1 MRYVLIFLIFAVG
14 VFLIVNITANL
25 INKSQTTDTS
35 ERADEV
41 IIKPQI
47 FNNPLSIESI
57 KQKKIDGSNIVIE
70 EELTQ
75 GNGYKRYIASYK
87 SDGFKIYG
95 LLTVPTATPPKDG
108 FPAI

>member
-70 EELTQ
+70 KEVPKGRIFHLLIRLTLLLPQ
-75 GNGYKRYIASYK
+75 SPLK
-87 SDGFKIYG
+87 SCH
-95 LLTVPTATPPKDG
+95 T
-108 FPAI
+108 